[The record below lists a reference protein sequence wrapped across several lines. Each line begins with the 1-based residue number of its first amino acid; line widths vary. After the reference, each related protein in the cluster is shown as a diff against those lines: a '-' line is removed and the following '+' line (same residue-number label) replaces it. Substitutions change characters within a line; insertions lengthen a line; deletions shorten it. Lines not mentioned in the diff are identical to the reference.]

1 MTAAE
6 FTALVQQYQ
15 GLVYTVCRQ
24 MVRDP
29 DVAEDLAQDTFLSAW
44 RSIDRCP
51 AGFEKQ
57 WLARI
62 AANKARDH
70 LKSAWNRRVEAP
82 GDEILSLSG
91 APPDAQPEALA
102 LERDGTARLTELIL
116 ALREPYLTPAKLYF
130 LQEHTVDETARLCGR
145 PPKTVSAQ
153 LFRAKK
159 MLQQQIQERSVQDG
173 TFQ

>member
-1 MTAAE
+1 LDAIG
-6 FTALVQQYQ
+6 FTALVSQYQ

-24 MVRDP
+24 MVNDP
-29 DVAEDLAQDTFLSAW
+29 DLAEDLAQDTFLSAW
-44 RSIDRCP
+44 RSIDHCP

-70 LKSAWNRRVEAP
+70 LKSAWNRRVDAP

-91 APPDAQPEALA
+91 APPGEQPEEQV
-102 LERDGTARLTELIL
+102 LEAAGETQLRELIL

-130 LQEHTVDETARLCGR
+130 LGQYPVEQVAKLSGR

-159 MLQQQIQERSVQDG
+159 MLQKQILERGMRDG
-173 TFQ
+173 VV

>member
-1 MTAAE
+1 MTNAE

-15 GLVYTVCRQ
+15 GLVYTVCNQ
-24 MVRDP
+24 MVRNP
-29 DVAEDLAQDTFLSAW
+29 DIAEVLAQDTFLSAW

-51 AGFEKQ
+51 EGYEKQ

-70 LKSAWNRRVEAP
+70 LKSAWNRKVDSP
-82 GDEILSLSG
+82 GDDILSLSG
-91 APPDAQPEALA
+91 APPDEQPEELT
-102 LERDGTARLTELIL
+102 LQKDGENYLTELIL
-116 ALREPYLTPAKLYF
+116 ALREPYLTPGKRYF
-130 LQEHTVDETARLCGR
+130 LGEHTVDETARICGR

-159 MLQQQIQERSVQDG
+159 MLQQQIHERSVRDG
-173 TFQ
+173 TV

>member
-1 MTAAE
+1 MTTAE

-15 GLVYTVCRQ
+15 GLVYTVCNQ

-29 DVAEDLAQDTFLSAW
+29 SVAEDLTQDTFLSAW

-51 AGFEKQ
+51 EGYEKQ

-70 LKSAWNRRVEAP
+70 LKSAWNRKVDSP
-82 GDEILSLSG
+82 GDDILSLSG
-91 APPDAQPEALA
+91 APPDEQPEELT
-102 LERDGTARLTELIL
+102 LQKDGENYLTELIL

-130 LQEHTVDETARLCGR
+130 LGEHTVDETARICGR

-159 MLQQQIQERSVQDG
+159 MLQQQIQERRVQDG
-173 TFQ
+173 AV

>member
-1 MTAAE
+1 MTNAE

-15 GLVYTVCRQ
+15 GLVYTVCNQ
-24 MVRDP
+24 MVRNP
-29 DVAEDLAQDTFLSAW
+29 DIAEDLAQDTFLSAW

-70 LKSAWNRRVEAP
+70 LKSAWNRKVESP
-82 GDEILSLSG
+82 GDDILSLSG
-91 APPDAQPEALA
+91 APPGEQPEELA
-102 LERDGTARLTELIL
+102 MEKAGEGQLTELIL
-116 ALREPYLTPAKLYF
+116 GLREPYLTPAKLYF
-130 LQEHTVDETARLCGR
+130 LGEHTVDETARLCGR

-159 MLQQQIQERSVQDG
+159 MLQQQIHERSVRDG
-173 TFQ
+173 TV